1 MGKNPHGSQRKQD
14 TEKTF
19 ALLMPVMG
27 EEFLQ
32 INFLKAKKGGVGRV
46 PTKVV
51 PE

>member
-1 MGKNPHGSQRKQD
+1 MEVKENK

-32 INFLKAKKGGVGRV
+32 INFLKANRW
-46 PTKVV
+46 
-51 PE
+51 EMM